1 MFISSGSIFTKY
13 IEIDNIVKLRL
24 VDENINTTEVW
35 QNINNKVRKITGSI
49 VQARYIWVHAG

>member
-13 IEIDNIVKLRL
+13 IETDNIAKLRL

-35 QNINNKVRKITGSI
+35 QNINNKVRKI
-49 VQARYIWVHAG
+49 RLL

>member
-13 IEIDNIVKLRL
+13 IETDNIAKLRL

-35 QNINNKVRKITGSI
+35 QNINNKIRKI
-49 VQARYIWVHAG
+49 RLL

>member
-13 IEIDNIVKLRL
+13 IETDNIAKLRL

-35 QNINNKVRKITGSI
+35 QNIDNKVRDI
-49 VQARYIWVHAG
+49 RLL

>member
-13 IEIDNIVKLRL
+13 IETDNIAKLRL

-35 QNINNKVRKITGSI
+35 QNINNKVR
-49 VQARYIWVHAG
+49 